1 MMALKLHTLDR
12 ICLALIILISLACGC
27 WTVNWTLKQHRLS
40 RQENDLLAKKLKDLN
55 LAETN
60 LQHFK
65 KVLDTAQKELN
76 ILNERI
82 PESAKIGEFLKHVN
96 LLVKER
102 NINLISLHPQPVVE
116 EKHCNRIPIRLVVE
130 GSFGSVHQL
139 LYDLETMNR
148 MVVMETMQMTRSN
161 EAQTCRVNMTA
172 SVFERH

>member
-1 MMALKLHTLDR
+1 MALKIHTLDR
-12 ICLALIILISLACGC
+12 VCLALIITVPLAFGY
-27 WTVNWTLKQHRLS
+27 WTVNWTFKQHRLL

-60 LQHFK
+60 LQHLK
-65 KVLDTAQKELN
+65 KVLDTARKELN

-102 NINLISLHPQPVVE
+102 NVNLISLHPQP
-116 EKHCNRIPIRLVVE
+116 IRLVFE
-130 GSFGSVHQL
+130 GPFGNVYQL

-148 MVVMETMQMTRSN
+148 MVVMETMQMTKSN
-161 EAQTCRVNMTA
+161 QAQTCRVNMTA

>member
-1 MMALKLHTLDR
+1 MALKVHTLDR
-12 ICLALIILISLACGC
+12 ICFALIILISLACGC

-102 NINLISLHPQPVVE
+102 NVNLISLHPQPVVE
-116 EKHCNRIPIRLVVE
+116 EKHCNRIPIRLMFE
-130 GSFGSVHQL
+130 GPFGSVYQL
-139 LYDLETMNR
+139 LYNLETMNR

-161 EAQTCRVNMTA
+161 QGQMCRVKMTA

>member
-1 MMALKLHTLDR
+1 MALKIHTLDR
-12 ICLALIILISLACGC
+12 VCLALIITVPLAFGY
-27 WTVNWTLKQHRLS
+27 WTVNWTFKQHRLL

-60 LQHFK
+60 LQHLK
-65 KVLDTAQKELN
+65 KVLDTARKELN

-102 NINLISLHPQPVVE
+102 NVNLISLHPQPIVE
-116 EKHCNRIPIRLVVE
+116 EKHCNRIPIRLVFE
-130 GSFGSVHQL
+130 GPFGNVYQL

-148 MVVMETMQMTRSN
+148 MVVMETMQMTKSN
-161 EAQTCRVNMTA
+161 QAQTCRVNMTA

>member
-1 MMALKLHTLDR
+1 MALKIPTLDR
-12 ICLALIILISLACGC
+12 VCLALIITVSLACGY
-27 WTVNWTLKQHRLS
+27 WTVNWTFKQHRLL

-60 LQHFK
+60 LQHLK
-65 KVLDTAQKELN
+65 KVLDTARKELN

-102 NINLISLHPQPVVE
+102 NVNLISLNPQAVIE
-116 EKHCNRIPIRLVVE
+116 EKHCNRIPIRLVFE
-130 GSFGSVHQL
+130 GPFRSVYQL

-148 MVVMETMQMTRSN
+148 MVMMETMQMIKSDR
-161 EAQTCRVNMTA
+161 AQTCRVNMTA

>member
-1 MMALKLHTLDR
+1 MAVTVHTLDR
-12 ICLALIILISLACGC
+12 ICLAMIISVSLACGY
-27 WTVNWTLKQHRLS
+27 WTVNWAFKQHRLS
-40 RQENDLLAKKLKDLN
+40 RQENHLLAKKLKDLN

-60 LQHFK
+60 LQHLK
-65 KVLDTAQKELN
+65 KVLGTAQTELD

-102 NINLISLHPQPVVE
+102 NVNLISLHPQPLVE
-116 EKHCNRIPIRLVVE
+116 EKHCNRIPIRLMFE
-130 GSFGSVHQL
+130 GPFGSVYQL

-161 EAQTCRVNMTA
+161 PAQICRVNMTA